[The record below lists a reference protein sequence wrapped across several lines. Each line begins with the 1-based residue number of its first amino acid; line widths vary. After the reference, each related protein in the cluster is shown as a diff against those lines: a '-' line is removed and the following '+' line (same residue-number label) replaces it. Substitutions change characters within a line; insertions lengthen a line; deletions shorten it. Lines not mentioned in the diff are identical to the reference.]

1 MISSI
6 VATAQRSYNARN
18 VALSSQCSRLFRR
31 VPFITQCRQFEIF
44 FSVVEIEP
52 RQASTL
58 LELGGADQ
66 CVDGVWEELLRRWES
81 IKFIRLFGANV
92 LR

>member
-18 VALSSQCSRLFRR
+18 VALSSQCSRHFRR

-58 LELGGADQ
+58 LEL
-66 CVDGVWEELLRRWES
+66 RWQES

>member
-31 VPFITQCRQFEIF
+31 VPFISQCRQFEIF

-58 LELGGADQ
+58 LELGGLINVSMVYGKS
-66 CVDGVWEELLRRWES
+66 CVGGSR
-81 IKFIRLFGANV
+81 
-92 LR
+92 

>member
-58 LELGGADQ
+58 LELVAFFCSENEQDS
-66 CVDGVWEELLRRWES
+66 DL
-81 IKFIRLFGANV
+81 IR
-92 LR
+92 